1 MSFNK
6 VTEEDR
12 IIWIKAM
19 NDAIIDDGDEYIWI
33 RWISIV
39 PDEPQEDDFEFIANN
54 EELWNDCW
62 NFFEKY
68 FFC

>member
-19 NDAIIDDGDEYIWI
+19 NDVIIDDGDEYIWI

>member
-19 NDAIIDDGDEYIWI
+19 NDVIIDDGDECIWI

>member
-6 VTEEDR
+6 ITEEDR
-12 IIWIKAM
+12 ILWVKSM
-19 NDAIIDDGDEYIWI
+19 NEIIIDEGDEILWY

-39 PDEPQEDDFEFIANN
+39 PDEPQEDDFEFIAND